1 MLFRQMLEKRESI
14 GLNDP
19 ALLEYLGITP
29 DEVNVRG
36 RNALKEATVF
46 ACMKIL
52 AESMSKLPLKIY
64 QEDENGINKAV
75 RHPLYSLLKL
85 RPNPYMSMSDYQKGI
100 ETQRNTYGNAYVS
113 IEVDRRTGKVIALW
127 PIDAAKVKIWVDDVG
142 LLNNS
147 KTQLWYEVDVMGEKR
162 KVLPDEIMHFKS
174 GVTLDGIVGIS
185 PLDYLRSTVENAA
198 SAGKFINNFYKQGL
212 QTKGIVQYVGDLNE
226 GAKQKFRDNFESMS
240 SGLKNSHRISLMPVG
255 YQFVPLSLSM
265 HDAQFLENTELT
277 IRQIATAFGIKMHQL
292 NDLSR
297 ATFTNVA
304 EQQKHFYVDTLQP
317 ILTMYEQEMT
327 YKLFLKSELDAGYYV
342 KYNVDAMLRAD
353 IQTRYNAY
361 RTAIQGGFLK
371 PNEAR
376 EKEELPPEVGGDR
389 LLVNGNMMPIDMA
402 GQQYL
407 SKGGDETGKEDKE
420 NQGDPGTAD

>member
-1 MLFRQMLEKRESI
+1 MFFRRTLEKRSAAI
-14 GLNDP
+14 GLNDTS
-19 ALLEYLGITP
+19 LLEYLGITP
-29 DEVNVRG
+29 GEVNVMG
-36 RNALKEATVF
+36 KNALKEATVF

-64 QEDENGINKAV
+64 QEDEDGINKAV
-75 RHPLYSLLKL
+75 RHPLYSILKL
-85 RPNPYMSMSDYQKGI
+85 RPNSYMSMSDYQKCI

-113 IEVDRRTGKVIALW
+113 IEVDQRTGRIIALW
-127 PIDAAKVKIWVDDVG
+127 PVDAAKVKIWIDDVG
-142 LLNNS
+142 LLGSNNR
-147 KTQLWYEVDVMGEKR
+147 LWYEIDVNGQKR

-185 PLDYLRSTVENAA
+185 PLDYLRTTVENAA

-317 ILTMYEQEMT
+317 ILTMYEQEKT
-327 YKLFLKSELDAGYYV
+327 YKLFLQSELDDGYYV

-376 EKEELPPEVGGDR
+376 AKEELPPEDGGDR
-389 LLVNGNMMPIDMA
+389 LLVNGNMMPIEMA
-402 GQQYL
+402 GAQYQK
-407 SKGGDETGKEDKE
+407 KGGDGTG
-420 NQGDPGTAD
+420 